1 MGGIKKAF
9 KSVTKSIKKVVS
21 KTVGGAVFGIKADKP
36 KVVEQAPP
44 AQEAPKAEQNAEG
57 VSTPEEL
64 STRKRNRR
72 NGLRIDLNNAGGAN
86 TGSGL
91 NIPVG

>member
-1 MGGIKKAF
+1 MGGIKKAV
-9 KSVTKSIKKVVS
+9 KSVTKSIKKAVS
-21 KTVGGAVFGIKADKP
+21 KTVGGAFGLNADKP

-44 AQEAPKAEQNAEG
+44 AQEAPKPEQNAEG

-64 STRKRNRR
+64 NTRKRNRR
-72 NGLRIDLNNAGGAN
+72 NGLRIDLNQAGGAN

>member
-1 MGGIKKAF
+1 MGGIKKAV
-9 KSVTKSIKKVVS
+9 KSVTKSINKVVS
-21 KTVGGAVFGIKADKP
+21 KTVGGVFGIKQDKP
-36 KVVEQAPP
+36 QVIEQAPP
-44 AQEAPKAEQNAEG
+44 AQEAPKPEQNAET
-57 VSTPEEL
+57 VTKNEEL

>member
-21 KTVGGAVFGIKADKP
+21 KTVGGVFGIKQDKP
-36 KVVEQAPP
+36 KVIEQAPP
-44 AQEAPKAEQNAEG
+44 AQEAPKPEQNAET

-64 STRKRNRR
+64 NTRKRNRR
-72 NGLRIDLNNAGGAN
+72 NGLRIDLNQAGGAN

>member
-1 MGGIKKAF
+1 MGGIKKAV
-9 KSVTKSIKKVVS
+9 KSVTKSIKKAVS
-21 KTVGGAVFGIKADKP
+21 KTVGGAFGLKADKP

-44 AQEAPKAEQNAEG
+44 AQEAPKPEQNAEG

-72 NGLRIDLNNAGGAN
+72 NGLRIDLNNAGAAN

>member
-1 MGGIKKAF
+1 VGGIKKAV
-9 KSVTKSIKKVVS
+9 KSVTKSIKKTVS
-21 KTVGGAVFGIKADKP
+21 KTVGGVFGIKADKP
-36 KVVEQAPP
+36 KVIEQAPP

>member
-21 KTVGGAVFGIKADKP
+21 KTVGGVFGIKADKP

-44 AQEAPKAEQNAEG
+44 AQEAPKPEQNAET

-64 STRKRNRR
+64 NTRKRNRR
-72 NGLRIDLNNAGGAN
+72 NGLRIDLNQAGGAN

>member
-1 MGGIKKAF
+1 VGGIKKAV
-9 KSVTKSIKKVVS
+9 KSVTKSIKKAVS
-21 KTVGGAVFGIKADKP
+21 KTVGGVFGIKADKP

-44 AQEAPKAEQNAEG
+44 AQEAPKPEQNAE
-57 VSTPEEL
+57 TMTQNEEL

-72 NGLRIDLNNAGGAN
+72 NGLRIDLNQAGGAN

>member
-1 MGGIKKAF
+1 MGGIKKAV
-9 KSVTKSIKKVVS
+9 KSVTKSIKKTVS
-21 KTVGGAVFGIKADKP
+21 KTVGGVFGIKADKP
-36 KVVEQAPP
+36 KVIEQAPP

>member
-1 MGGIKKAF
+1 MGGIKKAV
-9 KSVTKSIKKVVS
+9 KSVTKSIKKAVS
-21 KTVGGAVFGIKADKP
+21 KTVGGAFGIKQDKP
-36 KVVEQAPP
+36 KVIEPTPA
-44 AQEAPKAEQNAEG
+44 AQEAPKAEQNAEDMIQN
-57 VSTPEEL
+57 EEL

-86 TGSGL
+86 GGNGL

>member
-21 KTVGGAVFGIKADKP
+21 KTVGGVFGIKADKP
-36 KVVEQAPP
+36 KTVDQAPP
-44 AQEAPKAEQNAEG
+44 AQEAPKPEQNAES
-57 VSTPEEL
+57 VSQNEEL
-64 STRKRNRR
+64 STRKRSRR

-86 TGSGL
+86 TGTGL

>member
-1 MGGIKKAF
+1 MGGIKKAV
-9 KSVTKSIKKVVS
+9 KSVTKSIKTAVS
-21 KTVGGAVFGIKADKP
+21 KTVGGAFGLKTDKP

-44 AQEAPKAEQNAEG
+44 AQEAPKPEQNAEG

-72 NGLRIDLNNAGGAN
+72 NGLRIDLNNAGAAN